1 MSLQRRIARP
11 MLASMFIAGGLDTL
25 LNPGPKVPVAGGVAP
40 KVAEQIPGMSEQ
52 DTEVLIRING
62 GVQLGGGALLAL
74 GRFPRLSSLA
84 LAATLLPT
92 TAAAHRFW
100 ELDDP
105 DQRSQQKVQFLKN
118 VSMLGG
124 LLISSLDTEGRPG
137 LSWRTRHAAEH
148 AGASVRRTR
157 REAGES
163 VRRTRRE
170 ARLAAKSAKVA
181 AKAKLAG

>member
-1 MSLQRRIARP
+1 
-11 MLASMFIAGGLDTL
+11 MLASMFVAGGLDAL
-25 LNPGPKVPVAGGVAP
+25 LDPGPKVPVADDVAP
-40 KVAEQIPGMSEQ
+40 KVAEQIPGLSEQ
-52 DTEVLIRING
+52 DTEALIRING
-62 GVQLGGGALLAL
+62 GVQLGAGALLSL

-84 LAATLLPT
+84 LALTLLPT

-100 ELDDP
+100 EYDDRQ
-105 DQRSQQKVQFLKN
+105 QRRQQQIHFFKN

-124 LLISSLDTEGRPG
+124 LLIASGDTEGRPG

-157 REAGES
+157 REAR
-163 VRRTRRE
+163 VA
-170 ARLAAKSAKVA
+170 ARAAKVA

>member
-11 MLASMFIAGGLDTL
+11 MLASMFVAGGLDTL
-25 LNPGPKVPVAGGVAP
+25 LNPEPKVSVAEDVAP
-40 KVAEQIPGMSEQ
+40 KVAEQIPGLSEE
-52 DTEVLIRING
+52 DTEALIRLNG
-62 GVQLGGGALLAL
+62 GVQLAAGALLAL
-74 GRFPRLSSLA
+74 GRLPRLSSLA

-100 ELDDP
+100 EFDDP
-105 DQRSQQKVQFLKN
+105 DQRSQQKVHFLKN

-124 LLISSLDTEGRPG
+124 LLITSLDTEGRPG

-157 REAGES
+157 REA
-163 VRRTRRE
+163 
-170 ARLAAKSAKVA
+170 RLAAKSAKVA
-181 AKAKLAG
+181 AKAKLAS